1 MKLLEN
7 KIVIVTGASRGI
19 GKSIAEEC
27 VRQGATVI
35 FTYLSSKE
43 KAEALEAE
51 LASIGGT
58 AKGYRS
64 DASKFDEA
72 QKLVDDVVEAYGTV
86 DVLINNAALYG
97 TLKSS
102 RFEDIDSD
110 QWDRAMNVNVKGVWN
125 CCRAVVPSMREQK
138 SGSIINIASLAAIYG
153 MPYAADYAASKA
165 AVLGLTRVIAR
176 EVGKDGIRVNSVAPS
191 MVKTDSAE
199 EFLGEKAERA
209 FDVIAKGQIL
219 QKTLEVDDIYGTILY
234 LASDQSKFVTGQ
246 TLMVDGGS
254 VLL

>member
-1 MKLLEN
+1 MKN
-7 KIVIVTGASRGI
+7 KVVIVTGAARGLGQKYAI
-19 GKSIAEEC
+19 ELSKAGALVVAADINSCEETKKLIEDKGSECLSI
-27 VRQGATVI
+27 
-35 FTYLSSKE
+35 
-43 KAEALEAE
+43 E
-51 LASIGGT
+51 LDVTNYNSCEDLV
-58 AKGYRS
+58 AKTLQNF
-64 DASKFDEA
+64 K
-72 QKLVDDVVEAYGTV
+72 KI
-86 DVLINNAALYG
+86 DVLVNNAALYG

-102 RFEDIDSD
+102 RFEDIDPK
-110 QWDRAMNVNVKGVWN
+110 QWDQAMSVNVKGVWN
-125 CCRAVVPSMREQK
+125 CCRAVVPTMRKQK

-153 MPYAADYAASKA
+153 MPYAADYATSKA

-191 MVKTDSAE
+191 MVKTESAE
-199 EFLGEKAERA
+199 EFLGEKSERG
-209 FDVIAKGQIL
+209 FEVIAKGQIL

>member
-1 MKLLEN
+1 MEN
-7 KIVIVTGASRGI
+7 KVVIVTGAARGLGQKYAI
-19 GKSIAEEC
+19 ELSNAGALVVAADINSCEETKKLIEDKGSQCLSI
-27 VRQGATVI
+27 
-35 FTYLSSKE
+35 
-43 KAEALEAE
+43 E
-51 LASIGGT
+51 LDVT
-58 AKGYRS
+58 NYNNCEDLVAKTLQNF
-64 DASKFDEA
+64 K
-72 QKLVDDVVEAYGTV
+72 KI
-86 DVLINNAALYG
+86 DVLVNNAALYG

-102 RFEDIDSD
+102 RFEDIDPK
-110 QWDRAMNVNVKGVWN
+110 QWDQAMSVNVKGVWN
-125 CCRAVVPSMREQK
+125 CCRAVVPIMRDQK

-153 MPYAADYAASKA
+153 MPYAADYATSKA

-191 MVKTDSAE
+191 MVKTESAE
-199 EFLGEKAERA
+199 EFLGEKAERG
-209 FDVIAKGQIL
+209 FEVIAKGQIL

>member
-1 MKLLEN
+1 MKN
-7 KIVIVTGASRGI
+7 KVVIVTGAARGLGQKYAI
-19 GKSIAEEC
+19 ELSNAGALVVAADINSCEETKKLIEDKGSECLSI
-27 VRQGATVI
+27 
-35 FTYLSSKE
+35 
-43 KAEALEAE
+43 E
-51 LASIGGT
+51 LDVT
-58 AKGYRS
+58 NYNNCEDLVAKTLQNF
-64 DASKFDEA
+64 K
-72 QKLVDDVVEAYGTV
+72 KI
-86 DVLINNAALYG
+86 DVLVNNAALYG

-102 RFEDIDSD
+102 RFEDIDPK
-110 QWDRAMNVNVKGVWN
+110 QWDQAMSVNVKGVWN
-125 CCRAVVPSMREQK
+125 CCRAVVPTMRKQK

-153 MPYAADYAASKA
+153 MPYAADYATSKA

-191 MVKTDSAE
+191 MVKTESAQ
-199 EFLGEKAERA
+199 EFLGEKAERG
-209 FDVIAKGQIL
+209 FEVIAKGQIL

>member
-1 MKLLEN
+1 MC
-7 KIVIVTGASRGI
+7 IRD
-19 GKSIAEEC
+19 
-27 VRQGATVI
+27 R
-35 FTYLSSKE
+35 
-43 KAEALEAE
+43 
-51 LASIGGT
+51 
-58 AKGYRS
+58 
-64 DASKFDEA
+64 
-72 QKLVDDVVEAYGTV
+72 
-86 DVLINNAALYG
+86 INNAALYG

-138 SGSIINIASLAAIYG
+138 SGSIINIASLAAVYG

-191 MVKTDSAE
+191 MVKTESAE
-199 EFLGEKAERA
+199 EFLGDKAERA

>member
-1 MKLLEN
+1 M
-7 KIVIVTGASRGI
+7 
-19 GKSIAEEC
+19 
-27 VRQGATVI
+27 
-35 FTYLSSKE
+35 
-43 KAEALEAE
+43 
-51 LASIGGT
+51 
-58 AKGYRS
+58 
-64 DASKFDEA
+64 
-72 QKLVDDVVEAYGTV
+72 
-86 DVLINNAALYG
+86 YG

-102 RFEDIDSD
+102 RFEDIDPK
-110 QWDRAMNVNVKGVWN
+110 QWDQAMSVNVKGVWN
-125 CCRAVVPSMREQK
+125 CCRAVVPTMRKQK

-153 MPYAADYAASKA
+153 MPYAADYATSKA

-191 MVKTDSAE
+191 MVKTESAE
-199 EFLGEKAERA
+199 EFLGEKAERG
-209 FDVIAKGQIL
+209 FEVIAKGQIL

>member
-1 MKLLEN
+1 MNIDELIEEKGSECLSIELDVTNHNSCEDLVAKTLQN
-7 KIVIVTGASRGI
+7 FKKI
-19 GKSIAEEC
+19 
-27 VRQGATVI
+27 
-35 FTYLSSKE
+35 
-43 KAEALEAE
+43 
-51 LASIGGT
+51 
-58 AKGYRS
+58 
-64 DASKFDEA
+64 
-72 QKLVDDVVEAYGTV
+72 
-86 DVLINNAALYG
+86 DVLVNNAALYG

-102 RFEDIDSD
+102 RFEDIDPK
-110 QWDRAMNVNVKGVWN
+110 QWDQAMSVNVKGVWN
-125 CCRAVVPSMREQK
+125 CCRAVVPTMRKQK

-153 MPYAADYAASKA
+153 MPYAADYATSKA

-191 MVKTDSAE
+191 MVKTESAE
-199 EFLGEKAERA
+199 EFLGEKAERG
-209 FDVIAKGQIL
+209 FEVIAKGQIL

>member
-1 MKLLEN
+1 MKD
-7 KIVIVTGASRGI
+7 KTVIVTGAARGL
-19 GKSIAEEC
+19 GQK
-27 VRQGATVI
+27 
-35 FTYLSSKE
+35 Y
-43 KAEALEAE
+43 ALELSKAGALVVAADINSCEETKKLIQEIGNDCLALE
-51 LASIGGT
+51 LDVTDFNSCKSLI
-58 AKGYRS
+58 
-64 DASKFDEA
+64 SKTLE
-72 QKLVDDVVEAYGTV
+72 KYNKV

-110 QWDRAMNVNVKGVWN
+110 QCDRAMNVNAKGVWN

-138 SGSIINIASLAAIYG
+138 SGSIINIASLAAVYG
-153 MPYAADYAASKA
+153 IPYAADYAASKA

-176 EVGKDGIRVNSVAPS
+176 EVGKDGIRVNSVAQS
-191 MVKTDSAE
+191 MVKTESAE
-199 EFLGEKAERA
+199 EFLGDKAERA

>member
-1 MKLLEN
+1 MEN
-7 KIVIVTGASRGI
+7 KVVIVTGAARGLGQKYAI
-19 GKSIAEEC
+19 ELSNAGALVVAADINSCEETKKLIEDKGSQC
-27 VRQGATVI
+27 
-35 FTYLSSKE
+35 LSV
-43 KAEALEAE
+43 E
-51 LASIGGT
+51 LDVT
-58 AKGYRS
+58 NYNNCEDLVAKTLQNF
-64 DASKFDEA
+64 K
-72 QKLVDDVVEAYGTV
+72 KI
-86 DVLINNAALYG
+86 DVLVNNAALYG

-102 RFEDIDSD
+102 RFEDIDPK
-110 QWDRAMNVNVKGVWN
+110 QWDQAMSVNVKGVWN
-125 CCRAVVPSMREQK
+125 CCRAVVPTMRKQK

-153 MPYAADYAASKA
+153 MPYAADYATSKA

-191 MVKTDSAE
+191 MVKTESAE
-199 EFLGEKAERA
+199 EFLGEKAERG
-209 FDVIAKGQIL
+209 FEVIAKGQIL

>member
-1 MKLLEN
+1 MKDKVVIITGAARGLGQKYCIEFAKAGAHIVAADIASCNETEKLVKNVGGECLNLELDVTDFDSCLNLASKTLKKFN
-7 KIVIVTGASRGI
+7 KI
-19 GKSIAEEC
+19 
-27 VRQGATVI
+27 
-35 FTYLSSKE
+35 
-43 KAEALEAE
+43 
-51 LASIGGT
+51 
-58 AKGYRS
+58 
-64 DASKFDEA
+64 
-72 QKLVDDVVEAYGTV
+72 
-86 DVLINNAALYG
+86 DVLVNNAALYG

-102 RFEDIDSD
+102 RFEDIESD
-110 QWDRAMNVNVKGVWN
+110 QWDKAMNVNVKGVWN
-125 CCRAVVPSMREQK
+125 CCRAVVPSMRTQK

-153 MPYAADYAASKA
+153 MPYAADYASSKA

-191 MVKTDSAE
+191 MVRTDSAA
-199 EFLGEKAERA
+199 EFLGEKADRA

-234 LASDQSKFVTGQ
+234 LAGNQSKFVTGQ